1 MQVSSKAGV
10 GRSSQAVEAGHA
22 RDTRIDVDVRLGD
35 LRNQRL

>member
-22 RDTRIDVDVRLGD
+22 RDTRIDVDVLLGD
-35 LRNQRL
+35 L